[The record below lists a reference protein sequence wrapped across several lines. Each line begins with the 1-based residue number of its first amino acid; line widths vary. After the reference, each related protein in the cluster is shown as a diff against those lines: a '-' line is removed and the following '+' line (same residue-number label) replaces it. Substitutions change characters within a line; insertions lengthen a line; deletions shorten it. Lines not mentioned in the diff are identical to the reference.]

1 LESDDYFPGMLLQAT
16 FNDLVTGFAAA
27 FGVAFLLLLFV
38 TFLSAAEN
46 AISALS
52 QEDVNKLEESDSA
65 RDKIAGYLSGHI
77 RLMKASCR
85 MVQSFILIAVTVL
98 CACGMSRSGIEP
110 LILVYLITLV
120 CAVTLWILFYGIFP
134 KPLSRHKLNTA
145 RAMAP
150 LLMSIVKICSP
161 FVRMMSIPV
170 EKAESN
176 HPKKTQIPLA
186 DEAPNDIYE
195 EKEMLDD
202 IIHFYNKKAN
212 EIMTPRT
219 DIVAINIKSDM
230 NEVIRIIVET
240 GYSRIPIY
248 QEDEDDIKGV
258 LYVKDIIPALNKP
271 GNFDWQFL
279 MRKPYFVPETK
290 KIDDLLDELRTHRTH
305 IAIVVDEFG
314 CTSGLVTMEDIV
326 EEIVGDISDEY
337 DEDEHSF
344 MSLPDGSYIFEGKT
358 QLNDFFRE
366 TGVSPSD
373 FSEHTDEA
381 ETLTGLMLAI
391 KGPLPCRREVID
403 YKKYRFRIL
412 EADERRVLKVKFSMI
427 SPNEEDKK

>member
-1 LESDDYFPGMLLQAT
+1 LESDDYFPELLLQAT
-16 FNDLVTGFAAA
+16 SNDFIINFAAV
-27 FGVAFLLLLFV
+27 FGIALFLLSCM

-52 QEDVNKLEESDSA
+52 QDDLDRLEENGSA
-65 RDKIAGYLSGHI
+65 RDKTVGYLSDHI

-85 MVQSFILIAVTVL
+85 IVQFFILIIVTVL
-98 CACGMSRSGIEP
+98 CVYGMSILRIESP
-110 LILVYLITLV
+110 TATYLLAFL
-120 CAVTLWILFYGIFP
+120 CAVALWALFYGIFP
-134 KPLSRHKLNTA
+134 KSLAKHKLGTA

-150 LLMSIVKICSP
+150 LLKSVTRICSP
-161 FVRMMSIPV
+161 FVRMTSIPV
-170 EKAESN
+170 EKANSD

-195 EKEMLDD
+195 EKEMLED

-219 DIVAINIKSDM
+219 DIVAINIKSNMD
-230 NEVIRIIVET
+230 EAVRVIVES
-240 GYSRIPIY
+240 GYSRIPVY
-248 QEDEDDIKGV
+248 EEDEDDVKGI
-258 LYVKDIIPALNKP
+258 LYVKDLIPALNKP
-271 GNFDWQFL
+271 DGFEWQPL

-290 KIDDLLDELRTHRTH
+290 KIDDLLDELRAHKTH

-314 CTSGLVTMEDIV
+314 CTSGLITMEDIV

-337 DEDEHSF
+337 DEDENSF

-358 QLNDFFRE
+358 RLNDFFRE

-373 FSEHTDEA
+373 FGELTEEA

-391 KGPLPCRREVID
+391 KETLPARREVID
-403 YKKYRFRIL
+403 YKNYRFRIL
-412 EADERRVLKVKFSMI
+412 EADERRILKVKFSM
-427 SPNEEDKK
+427 SPQHEED